1 MRLNKKLHLGHS
13 FVSKG
18 VSYRRRKVHKWLAVD
33 FHEKFPTPLIWFFI
47 FFNEYFSQWC
57 CLLFKIPPSIIFNVI
72 TICRLCS
79 LANLKYQTA
88 HKKLALM
95 ALQIAA
101 SVLDLYYF
109 NAAFSISQGCFMQI
123 FKLRYSHKQAA
134 VTFQ

>member
-1 MRLNKKLHLGHS
+1 
-13 FVSKG
+13 
-18 VSYRRRKVHKWLAVD
+18 
-33 FHEKFPTPLIWFFI
+33 
-47 FFNEYFSQWC
+47 
-57 CLLFKIPPSIIFNVI
+57 
-72 TICRLCS
+72 
-79 LANLKYQTA
+79 
-88 HKKLALM
+88 M